1 VQHPLSRELFFNISN
16 MNIPVWQ
23 QMMMELEAIMGI
35 LMDMLPAIW
44 QDFRKY

>member
-16 MNIPVWQ
+16 MNISVLQ
-23 QMMMELEAIMGI
+23 QKMMTMEAIMGI
-35 LMDMLPAIW
+35 LMDILPAIW